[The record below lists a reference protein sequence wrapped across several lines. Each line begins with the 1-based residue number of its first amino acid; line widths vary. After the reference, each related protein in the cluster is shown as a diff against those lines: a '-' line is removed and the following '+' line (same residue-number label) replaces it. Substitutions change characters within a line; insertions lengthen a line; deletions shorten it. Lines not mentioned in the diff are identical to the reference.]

1 MSFPLEVI
9 YNLKCAYHVVIDMD
23 KIINMMNIIMQ
34 KSRLKIHAYKY
45 VKDCLSNI
53 IAIPNIKRSLF

>member
-1 MSFPLEVI
+1 M
-9 YNLKCAYHVVIDMD
+9 IDMD

-34 KSRLKIHAYKY
+34 KSRLRIQAYKY